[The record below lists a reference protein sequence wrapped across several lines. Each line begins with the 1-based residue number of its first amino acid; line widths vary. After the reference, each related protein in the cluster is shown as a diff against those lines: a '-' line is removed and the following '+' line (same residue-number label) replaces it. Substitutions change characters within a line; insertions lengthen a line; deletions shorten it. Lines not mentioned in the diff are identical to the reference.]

1 MAKSGSQNN
10 PLLILL
16 FITSLLFP
24 ELELFSVIFK
34 FEKYIAKESV
44 DTRVADYMKKLFDGG
59 TV

>member
-34 FEKYIAKESV
+34 FEKYIAKSQKKFLIVILSSESS
-44 DTRVADYMKKLFDGG
+44 MP
-59 TV
+59 